1 MNVIIIKDGKLK
13 KLINKMKKSN
23 IQARAMWLPNHL
35 QKPYKNYQKYN
46 ISMANY
52 FKEKALCIP
61 SSSNLTQ
68 KNINKILSVLKK

>member
-1 MNVIIIKDGKLK
+1 
-13 KLINKMKKSN
+13 
-23 IQARAMWLPNHL
+23 MWLPNHL